1 MGVTVGTTFRFG
13 TERVRHCGRPFLRG
27 LTVAWVGLSKIDDYR
42 VDNVRC
48 NRLSDLRRVV
58 NHRSP
63 WRVAGGQA
71 EDRAVLVGSA
81 FIRCPVEGSV
91 AGLDYA
97 RVRIGPVRAL
107 LLGTEA
113 VQRGQVASGGDLENR
128 AMPVR

>member
-91 AGLDYA
+91 GGLNQSSKGVGA
-97 RVRIGPVRAL
+97 IRAIL
-107 LLGTEA
+107 FGA
-113 VQRGQVASGGDLENR
+113 KA
-128 AMPVR
+128 